1 MYNTKAFKILAF
13 IALFLLIIFSWVIW
27 KDARDRKLQN
37 VSENS
42 GLTDPFGSGAGKNDL
57 PSTGKD
63 PNGSSGGNNGTDV
76 PVVTTPVPEVTI
88 TETAP
93 ALRQLADK
101 PIAGFT
107 FVTEERIIP
116 ESDSATP
123 AAGLVEVYDFSGYR
137 TINFGEKADE
147 IVAIK
152 TVLNRQTPSPGL
164 TVNTDYDTDMKNA
177 VVAFQNAN
185 ALPGDAVIGPG
196 TYKKLNTMQGIG
208 AYTSA
213 AKKPTT
219 ETVLMARYIDMAS
232 GLVSDRAVR
241 KSEDRVQV
249 TKTSIPRVAEA
260 WFDATGKSILMRYVK
275 DDVIQTYLAR
285 LTFPTI
291 DPKLTQEEKDK
302 LPKTA
307 DISGEFLPEGIETLS
322 VSRDKKNFFYMIPS
336 GNGVAGLTYNF
347 ATKAKKQIYETP
359 LHEWLADWGSEARV
373 SITTKAAAE
382 VPGYA
387 YVLDAK
393 TGVFSRFIGK
403 EKGLTTLM
411 SPDGKKLLY
420 SVAGSAGLKTFIL
433 DTGKGTSL
441 PVSPTTLPEKCLWM
455 SDSKSLYCF
464 APVKGMTGTLPD
476 DWYQGSI
483 SFDDA
488 LWDVDVLTGN
498 GNIVYDFATK
508 SGARIDAVMPMLN
521 AAGDY
526 FLFKNKKDGTL
537 WGFDLAK

>member
-1 MYNTKAFKILAF
+1 MHNTKAFKILAC
-13 IALFLLIIFSWVIW
+13 IALFLLIIFAWVVW
-27 KDARDRKLQN
+27 KDAQDRKLQS
-37 VSENS
+37 VQENP

-63 PNGSSGGNNGTDV
+63 PNGSSSGNNGTDV
-76 PVVTTPVPEVTI
+76 PVVTTPVPEVTVV
-88 TETAP
+88 ETSP
-93 ALRQLADK
+93 ALRQLYDK
-101 PIAGFT
+101 PVAGFT

-116 ESDSATP
+116 KAESVTP
-123 AAGLVEVYDFSGYR
+123 ADGLVEVYDFSGYR
-137 TINFGEKADE
+137 TITFGEKADE
-147 IVAIK
+147 VVAIK

-164 TVNTDYDTDMKNA
+164 TVNTEYDTDMKNA

-185 ALPGDAVIGPG
+185 ALPGDGVIGPG
-196 TYKKLNTMQGIG
+196 TYKKLNALQGIS

-213 AKKPTT
+213 PEKPQT
-219 ETVLMARYIDMAS
+219 ETVLLARFVDMAS

-241 KSEDRVQV
+241 KNEDRVAV
-249 TKTSIPRVAEA
+249 TKTSVPRVAEA
-260 WFDATGKSILMRYVK
+260 WFDATGKNILMRYAK
-275 DDVIQTYLAR
+275 DDIIQTYLAR

-291 DPKLTQEEKDK
+291 DPKLTQEERDK

-322 VSRDKKNFFYMIPS
+322 VSRDRKNFFYMIPA
-336 GNGVAGLTYNF
+336 GRGVAGLTYNF
-347 ATKAKKQIYETP
+347 STKAKKQIFETP

-373 SITTKAAAE
+373 SITTKASAQ
-382 VPGYA
+382 VDGYA
-387 YVLDAK
+387 YALDAK
-393 TGVFSRFIGK
+393 TGAFTRFMGK
-403 EKGLTTLM
+403 EKGLMTLM

-420 SVAGSAGLKTFIL
+420 SVASAGGLKTFIL
-433 DTGKGTSL
+433 DTVKGTTL
-441 PVSPTTLPEKCLWM
+441 AVSPTALPEKCLWM

-476 DWYQGSI
+476 DWYQGMVT
-483 SFDDA
+483 FDDA
-488 LWDVDVLTGN
+488 LWDVDALTGN

-508 SGARIDAVMPMLN
+508 SGARIDAVMPALN

-537 WGFDLAK
+537 WGFDLSK